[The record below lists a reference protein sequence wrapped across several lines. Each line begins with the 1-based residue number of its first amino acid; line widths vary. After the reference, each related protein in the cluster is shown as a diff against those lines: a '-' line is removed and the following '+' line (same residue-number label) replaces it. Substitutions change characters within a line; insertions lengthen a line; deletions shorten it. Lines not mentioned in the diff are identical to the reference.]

1 MLYNQCVKELNNQN
15 NIQNTNEKMQSE
27 INFYNFYDPYLINT

>member
-15 NIQNTNEKMQSE
+15 NIQNTNEKMQNE
-27 INFYNFYDPYLINT
+27 INFYNFYDPHLINT